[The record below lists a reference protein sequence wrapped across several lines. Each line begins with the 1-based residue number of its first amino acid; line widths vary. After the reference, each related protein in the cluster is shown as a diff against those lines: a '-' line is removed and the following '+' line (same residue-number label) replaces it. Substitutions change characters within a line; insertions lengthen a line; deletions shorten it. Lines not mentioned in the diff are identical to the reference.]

1 MTADR
6 RHRLDGLEPENLLA
20 FMALL
25 GLLRALDNAR
35 PAWRS
40 RAYWDVRNP
49 PLRPVLDLPNGRTRR
64 EIADAA
70 AEGAAKLGEAHV
82 FDRKDLNYSGDEAR
96 EVLLKLADS
105 ARSALFDALLSDGAL
120 KDDGRIWPTPLCFLF
135 GQGHQHFLDRLSAVP
150 TGRLPKTLEKTR
162 KAPDLNDPQF
172 IAATLFG
179 PWTRSEATDSFRW
192 DPIEDRRYALRAR
205 DPSGD
210 PAGTQHGANR
220 LAAIGLPAMSGTI
233 ILRHGGMRFLNRGTS
248 YGTAGRIEISWPIWN
263 EPARLTGL
271 RALLARSEIA
281 METPDE
287 QNLNAVGVIG
297 LFRAE
302 RISVGKFFNV
312 TPARRVF

>member
-35 PAWRS
+35 PDWRA
-40 RAYWDVRNP
+40 RAVWDVKKT
-49 PLRPVLDLPNGRTRR
+49 PLRPVLELPKGRTRR
-64 EIADAA
+64 EIAAAA
-70 AEGAAKLGEAHV
+70 AEGAAKLGEGHV
-82 FDRKDLNYSGDEAR
+82 FDRKDLNYSADEAR
-96 EVLLKLADS
+96 EVLLKQADS

-120 KDDGRIWPTPLCFLF
+120 KDDGRVWPTPFCFLF
-135 GQGHQHFLDRLSAVP
+135 GQGHQHFLDRFSAVP
-150 TGRLPKTLEKTR
+150 RGRLPKALEKTK

-179 PWTRSEATDSFRW
+179 PWTRSETTDTFRW

-210 PAGTQHGANR
+210 PVGTQHGANR

-233 ILRHGGMRFLNRGTS
+233 ILRRGETRFLNRGTS
-248 YGTAGRIEISWPIWN
+248 YGTSGRIEISWPIWN
-263 EPARLTGL
+263 EPARLAGL
-271 RALLARSEIA
+271 RALLARSELA

-287 QNLNAVGVIG
+287 QKLTVVGVCG

-312 TPARRVF
+312 TPARRIF

>member
-1 MTADR
+1 MKA
-6 RHRLDGLEPENLLA
+6 GLA
-20 FMALL
+20 
-25 GLLRALDNAR
+25 
-35 PAWRS
+35 
-40 RAYWDVRNP
+40 
-49 PLRPVLDLPNGRTRR
+49 
-64 EIADAA
+64 EIDFDQLTP
-70 AEGAAKLGEAHV
+70 KQIEAH
-82 FDRKDLNYSGDEAR
+82 DRKTRKATSKGESERAAPKAGDER
-96 EVLLKLADS
+96 PRLKIEKHSPDRTVA
-105 ARSALFDALLSDGAL
+105 ALRG
-120 KDDGRIWPTPLCFLF
+120 KDDGRVWPTPLCFLF

-150 TGRLPKTLEKTR
+150 TGRLPKALEKTR
-162 KAPDLNDPQF
+162 KAADLNDPQF

-220 LAAIGLPAMSGTI
+220 LGAIGLSAMSGTMV
-233 ILRHGGMRFLNRGTS
+233 LRRGGMRFLNRGTS
-248 YGTAGRIEISWPIWN
+248 YGTAGRIEISWPIWD

-271 RALLARSEIA
+271 RALLARSELA

-287 QNLNAVGVIG
+287 QKLNAIGVIG

-312 TPARRVF
+312 TPATRVF